1 MLGINEK
8 RLNTSATTS
17 LEPVSYL
24 KSKGVKSLWHITD
37 RRNLDSI
44 FKLGILSPRLLA
56 QNRLKVAVYMSLPS
70 SRQAEK
76 AKNHDKYLHLG
87 FHDQYPMVHSAQN
100 AHPELELWKIEIN
113 PAVLN
118 LQKEF
123 LVSTHNSLDS
133 HTRMFKGAM
142 GLQEIRYDLFQDL
155 KTGARQDFKRFQAE
169 ILVLR
174 RVPPEFLINCQK
186 WKA

>member
-1 MLGINEK
+1 MLGINETPI
-8 RLNTSATTS
+8 NASPTTAQD
-17 LEPVSYL
+17 PVPYL
-24 KSKGVKSLWHITD
+24 KAKGVKSLWHITD

-56 QNRLKVAVYMSLPS
+56 QNRLKVAAYISLPS

-76 AKNHDKYLHLG
+76 AMNHDKYLHLG
-87 FHDQYPMVHSAQN
+87 FHDQYPMVYSAKN
-100 AHPELELWKIEIN
+100 AHPELDLWKIEIH

-123 LVSTHNSLDS
+123 LVSTHNSLDR
-133 HTRMFKGAM
+133 HTRFFKGAL

-155 KTGARQDFKRFQAE
+155 KKGPRQDFKRFQAE

-174 RVPPEFLINCQK
+174 RVPPEFLIHCQK
-186 WKA
+186 WQA